1 MDGAQVPQGLSHF
14 EEAVYFLP
22 LSSHKSLVLILPT
35 SEGWTAEPTLEPPS
49 GFEHGTLRLEIQRL
63 NH

>member
-22 LSSHKSLVLILPT
+22 LSSHKSLVLILLT
-35 SEGWTAEPTLEPPS
+35 SEGWTAESTLEQPS
-49 GFEHGTLRLEIQRL
+49 SFEHGIPGLEIQRL
-63 NH
+63 NR

>member
-35 SEGWTAEPTLEPPS
+35 SEGWTAESSLEPPS